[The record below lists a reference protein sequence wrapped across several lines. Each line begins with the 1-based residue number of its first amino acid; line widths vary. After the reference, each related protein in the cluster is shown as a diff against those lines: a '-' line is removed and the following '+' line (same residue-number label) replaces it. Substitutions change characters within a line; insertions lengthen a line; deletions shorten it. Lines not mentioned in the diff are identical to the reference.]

1 MAAAAIRIGRE
12 EMNRFIGARRH
23 DVFLDQHLDPVGHR
37 LEEAEGTDA
46 IGSEPVLNAGKDF
59 PLQHRDESKE
69 REKHDEQGG
78 DIEQAGND
86 LGEPVRRPGNE
97 REDPLLRENK
107 NLVEKTAHLAWKESG
122 V

>member
-1 MAAAAIRIGRE
+1 
-12 EMNRFIGARRH
+12 MN
-23 DVFLDQHLDPVGHR
+23 
-37 LEEAEGTDA
+37 T
-46 IGSEPVLNAGKDF
+46 GKNF

-69 REKHDEQGG
+69 LEKYGEECG

-97 REDPLLRENK
+97 REDPPLRENK

>member
-1 MAAAAIRIGRE
+1 MHDLVR
-12 EMNRFIGARRH
+12 ARRH
-23 DVFLDQHLDPVGHR
+23 DVFLDQHLDSVGHR
-37 LEEAEGTDA
+37 LEQAEGPDA
-46 IGSEPVLNAGKDF
+46 IGPEPVLNAGENF
-59 PLQHRDESKE
+59 PLQHRDEREE
-69 REKHDEQGG
+69 REKHAEQRG
-78 DIEQAGND
+78 DIEQAGSD